1 MTLSPPKLL
10 GLATDLYELTMAAG
24 YHARGLNPR
33 ATSEYFV
40 RRLPRQRSYLVLAGI
55 EQALDYLTTL
65 SFTAD
70 EIDYLRSLAVFSH
83 VDQSFFDYLKRF
95 RFTGDVR
102 ALPEGTLVFPNE
114 PILSVNAPLIEAQI
128 IETFILSTINF
139 QTLVASKAARMV
151 EAAAGREIIEFGGR
165 RAHGMGAALLAARS
179 AFIGGCSGTSNVEA
193 GRSFDLPL
201 YGTFAHSWV
210 MAFER
215 EVDAF
220 NAYYEV
226 FPENTTLLLDTYDTL
241 AAAKLAAALP
251 GTLGVRL
258 DSGDLPSLA
267 RQVRAILDTAGM
279 HHTRIMA
286 SGDLDEFKIAA
297 MVEAGAPIDL
307 FGVGTE
313 LATSR
318 DAPALGGLY
327 KLVEIESGHGMRP
340 TMKLSDD
347 KATYPSSKKLWRVL
361 ASDGRFVRD
370 VVGLAS
376 EDLEGEQLLAPV
388 LRNGERIDRPPSMIS
403 LQSYA
408 REQVN
413 RLAPEHKRL
422 EAATSYWVHYSDSL
436 EARRREVL
444 AGLA

>member
-1 MTLSPPKLL
+1 MTLS
-10 GLATDLYELTMAAG
+10 LATDLYELTMAAG
-24 YHARGLNPR
+24 YHAKGLNPR
-33 ATSEYFV
+33 ATFEYFV
-40 RRLPRQRSYLVLAGI
+40 RRLPHQRSYLVLAGI

-65 SFTAD
+65 SFTPD
-70 EIDYLRSLAVFSH
+70 EIDYLRSLPVFAH

-95 RFTGDVR
+95 RFTGDVW
-102 ALPEGTLVFPNE
+102 AVPEGTLVFPNE
-114 PILSVNAPLIEAQI
+114 PLLTVNAPLIEAQI
-128 IETFILSTINF
+128 VETFLLSTINF

-151 EAAAGREIIEFGGR
+151 EVAAGREIIEFGGR
-165 RAHGMGAALLAARS
+165 RAHGMHAALFAARA
-179 AFIGGCSGTSNVEA
+179 AFVGGCAGTSNVEA
-193 GRSFDLPL
+193 GRAFGLPL

-215 EVDAF
+215 EAEAF
-220 NAYYEV
+220 HAYYDV

-241 AAAKLAAALP
+241 AAARLAAALP

-267 RQVRAILDTAGM
+267 KQVRSILDAAGM
-279 HHTRIMA
+279 QHTRIMA

-297 MVEAGAPIDL
+297 MVKAGAPIDL

-318 DAPALGGLY
+318 DAPALGGVY
-327 KLVEIESGHGMRP
+327 KLVEIDSENEMRP

-347 KATYPSSKKLWRVL
+347 KATYPCSKRLWRVSGSTGNF
-361 ASDGRFVRD
+361 ASD

-376 EDLEGEQLLAPV
+376 ENLEGEQLLLPA
-388 LRNGERIDRPPSMIS
+388 LRSGERVDDPSPMIS
-403 LQSYA
+403 LQGHA
-408 REQVN
+408 RGQLG
-413 RLAPEHKRL
+413 RLAPECKRL
-422 EAATSYWVHYSDSL
+422 EAAETYAVHYSDRL

-444 AGLA
+444 AAQGRRPA